1 MKRIVLALALAAA
14 TGAAS
19 ASSINTAYRVTGH
32 ADAAPVQVF
41 DDGNELYVQLRDPAR
56 VPAPFVNGQPAQ
68 YRIRGPYL
76 VLPLLSAVE
85 LRLGAAV
92 VTVTRS
98 GMPAGQQAKVFTSVD
113 PLAPGSAATMP
124 GSSVQVAVAPAT
136 PPSPS
141 IPSRGVVGEIALE
154 RDPAKPVAPVVA
166 TQAAGS
172 NSGRTAILHIT
183 PATRPMFAVFRGK
196 RVVVTAD
203 GTVAGARHAERL
215 RAVCTVAGPSAC
227 SIRYRGAAAG
237 TSTLET
243 L

>member
-1 MKRIVLALALAAA
+1 MKRLVLALALAAA
-14 TGAAS
+14 CSAAT

-41 DDGNELYVQLRDPAR
+41 DDGSELYVQLRDPTK

-76 VLPLLSAVE
+76 VLPLLSSVE

-92 VTVTRS
+92 VTVTRA

-113 PLAPGSAATMP
+113 PLGPGATPAAP
-124 GSSVQVAVAPAT
+124 VQTAPVVAPAIA
-136 PPSPS
+136 PAMPQ
-141 IPSRGVVGEIALE
+141 RGVVGEIALE
-154 RDPAKPVAPVVA
+154 RDPAKPAAPVA
-166 TQAAGS
+166 SAALPA
-172 NSGRTAILHIT
+172 NPNRTAVLHVT
-183 PATRPMFAVFRGK
+183 PATRPMFEAFRGK

-215 RAVCTVAGPSAC
+215 RAVCTVSGPSAC